1 MIPVLM
7 VALEFAPVQ
16 TTGAFRSIAFARHL
30 PEFGFKPIVVTI
42 ETAHAAAIFQAPVN
56 QALLSQLPDSVAI
69 EALAPDRPTS
79 SETRTRALLRIMTS
93 LDDRFF
99 QKFRAAL
106 DARLPQIVA
115 RYAPKLVYVSSP
127 PFGAARIGE
136 HISEALGVPCVL
148 DMRDAWAEWGM
159 APFPTY
165 LHYRARRTDE
175 ERAFAQA
182 TAVVTVTDRLRAL
195 FRASHPDLPPEKF
208 HVIPNGF
215 GGESLEAG
223 PLAKTGDG
231 ERFDVAYVGSYYYTP
246 PKPRSLRRPHSLL
259 HYTRGHEDWSYRSP
273 LYFFRAWQALR
284 GIDPAAAKR
293 LRFHHIGKVP
303 PWLAAM
309 AKDHGVEAQCT
320 FHGQIPKQDVAALL
334 DRMDAQLATS
344 MKRPDGGDYCLAS
357 KTFDYIVARK
367 PIIAFVTE
375 GSQKDFLAASGA
387 ALLFDPDDAQG
398 SARALRALLADT
410 PALALDGAFL
420 NRFHRKENTARL
432 AALFGD
438 LVAGRPVVSPEVFA

>member
-7 VALEFAPVQ
+7 IALEFAPVQ

-30 PEFGFKPIVVTI
+30 PEFGFRPIVVTI
-42 ETAHAAAIFQAPVN
+42 EAEQAAAIFQAPRN
-56 QALLSQLPDSVAI
+56 DALLAQLPEMVAI
-69 EALAPDRPTS
+69 ETLAPDRLTKPES
-79 SETRTRALLRIMTS
+79 QTRALLRIMTS

-106 DARLPQIVA
+106 DARLPQIA
-115 RYAPKLVYVSSP
+115 SRYAPKLVYVSAP
-127 PFGAARIGE
+127 PFGAT
-136 HISEALGVPCVL
+136 ALGVRAAQALGLPCVL

-165 LHYRARRTDE
+165 LHYRTRRADE
-175 ERAFAQA
+175 TQAFSNASA
-182 TAVVTVTDRLRAL
+182 IVTVTDRLRAL
-195 FRASHPDLPPEKF
+195 FRASHPGLAPDKF

-215 GGESLEAG
+215 DGESIEGG
-223 PLAKTGDG
+223 PLMTTGAGDH
-231 ERFDVAYVGSYYYTP
+231 FDVAYVGSYYYTP

-259 HYTRGHEDWSYRSP
+259 HYLRGHEDWSYRSP
-273 LYFFRAWQALR
+273 LYFFRAWRALR
-284 GIDPAAAKR
+284 DVDPAAAKR
-293 LRFHHIGKVP
+293 LRFHHIGKAP

-309 AKDHGVEAQCT
+309 ASEYGVEAQCT

-367 PIIAFVTE
+367 PILAFVTE

-387 ALLFDPDDAQG
+387 ALLFDPDDMNG
-398 SARALRALLADT
+398 SARGLRALLAQP
-410 PALALDGAFL
+410 PALTLDDAFL
-420 NRFHRKENTARL
+420 NRFHRRKNTARL
-432 AALFGD
+432 AGIFED
-438 LVAGRPVVSPEVFA
+438 LIAGRQVVSPEVFA